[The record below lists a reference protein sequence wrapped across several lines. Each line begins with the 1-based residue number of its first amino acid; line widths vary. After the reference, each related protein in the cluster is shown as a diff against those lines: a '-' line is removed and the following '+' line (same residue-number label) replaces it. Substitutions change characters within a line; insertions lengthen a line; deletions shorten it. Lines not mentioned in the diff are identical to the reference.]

1 MSMFT
6 LTANRTTAL
15 LVLGC
20 VAIFGFVLGIRH
32 GSGGAVPAAAPTQP
46 AWAGTLTLEYPRGW
60 RPVRNGPTLP
70 GLTFTN
76 PLVLVPGGQHHAT
89 GLIAGRLANSQSS
102 PLPAA
107 LLKTL
112 VAAPRAEVVEATNGQ
127 AYRYRLSDYPSRGDS
142 LELYVVPGLD
152 EDATALACYASAGQS
167 AYLGACRQIVSTL
180 RLSGAGTEKLT
191 PDPAY
196 ARRLASVFGLEPARV
211 RLRGELASA
220 HSPASIT
227 ALAEELSR
235 RFNAAAVEA
244 VPATEAPGVL
254 TVAQTGLSRALH
266 AAALAYHGLAVAA
279 VSGAPSSYEKARS
292 EVAGAEGAVDTA
304 LIRFQVIG
312 YGA

>member
-191 PDPAY
+191 PDPAI
-196 ARRLASVFGLEPARV
+196 RASTGLRV
-211 RLRGELASA
+211 RPGTGAGEAARGAGERLQLSLD
-220 HSPASIT
+220 HPPRGG
-227 ALAEELSR
+227 ALATLQR
-235 RFNAAAVEA
+235 RR
-244 VPATEAPGVL
+244 GR
-254 TVAQTGLSRALH
+254 SRARDGSAGCAHGGPDGPLPG
-266 AAALAYHGLAVAA
+266 AARSRPRLPRARGRSRLGGAVA
-279 VSGAPSSYEKARS
+279 
-292 EVAGAEGAVDTA
+292 
-304 LIRFQVIG
+304 L
-312 YGA
+312 